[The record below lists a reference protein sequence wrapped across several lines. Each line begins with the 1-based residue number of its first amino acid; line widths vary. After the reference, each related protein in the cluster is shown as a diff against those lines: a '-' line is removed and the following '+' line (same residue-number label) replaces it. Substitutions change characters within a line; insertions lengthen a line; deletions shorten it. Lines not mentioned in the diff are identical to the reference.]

1 VVKIRIKIIQF
12 FINLIESLIFYKKLK
27 KFYKAEI
34 KKDNIIVIDVGSN
47 KGQTIDFFLK
57 NYKRPTIYGFEPNYK
72 LYKKLALKYT
82 KLENVKIFNLGVSDK
97 TGELKFYENILD
109 ETSSFEKLNLNSKYL
124 NKKANILGVAPE
136 NIIVDSYKV
145 NTVSLNDFL
154 IKEKLNFV
162 DVLKI
167 DVEGHEYKCLVGLF
181 NNDYKHSINII
192 QIEQHNDDMYSKHE
206 DRSLIQNLMINNNFV
221 EKAKIAHSFGNFDEI
236 LFQRN
241 IST

>member
-1 VVKIRIKIIQF
+1 MLLK
-12 FINLIESLIFYKKLK
+12 SLTLRYF
-27 KFYKAEI
+27 
-34 KKDNIIVIDVGSN
+34 
-47 KGQTIDFFLK
+47 
-57 NYKRPTIYGFEPNYK
+57 
-72 LYKKLALKYT
+72 
-82 KLENVKIFNLGVSDK
+82 
-97 TGELKFYENILD
+97 
-109 ETSSFEKLNLNSKYL
+109 
-124 NKKANILGVAPE
+124 
-136 NIIVDSYKV
+136 
-145 NTVSLNDFL
+145 SLNDFL

-192 QIEQHNDDMYSKHE
+192 QIEQHNDDMYSKRE